1 MEPGV
6 YILRCANGR
15 YYIGSTNDI
24 ARRKNEHDEGRV
36 LATTHLRPLELVLFQ
51 KYETLP
57 IARRMEYKLK
67 QLKRRDIIEKIIENQ
82 QITIRY

>member
-24 ARRKNEHDEGRV
+24 ERRTREHTNGYV
-36 LATTHLRPLELVLFQ
+36 QATKHLLPIALVLFQ

-57 IARRMEYKLK
+57 IARRVEYKLK

-82 QITIRY
+82 QITIQY